1 MAKDKVNVT
10 IDRDGCI
17 SCGVCWSTCPD
28 VFEQNQDDAHSQIVD
43 KYRTS
48 GKLEEGG
55 IPKEL
60 EGCARNGA
68 DACPVQVI
76 HVEE

>member
-1 MAKDKVNVT
+1 MTNSKMNVT

-28 VFEQNQDDAHSQIVD
+28 VFEQNQDDGHSQIVN
-43 KYRTS
+43 KYRA
-48 GKLEEGG
+48 GAKLGECE

-60 EGCARNGA
+60 EGCASNAA
-68 DACPVQVI
+68 DGCPVQVI
-76 HVEE
+76 RVE